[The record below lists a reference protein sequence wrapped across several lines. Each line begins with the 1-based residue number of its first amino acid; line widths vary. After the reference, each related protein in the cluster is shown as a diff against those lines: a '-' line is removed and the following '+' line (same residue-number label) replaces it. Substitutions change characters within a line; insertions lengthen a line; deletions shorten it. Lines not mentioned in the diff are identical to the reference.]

1 MIAIS
6 EETKTKILNTPIY
19 EGMFFSI
26 SRKDRIQG
34 IYESTFYFKKK
45 AGYVIYT
52 YPKKIKNLFSGV
64 IENVNIYIP
73 SSEESRYTEDQLRM
87 VGEHLED
94 FTRMIEHRASVTI
107 FKIYKDNRYE
117 WKPKL
122 VKYFRDVVKG
132 TPDQVSYWMY
142 DLDEN
147 TFYDFT
153 MMDFIN
159 INVDNG
165 IAYLR
170 IHLPWNSVVLLP
182 FYYIPG
188 GYSLDMEDYII
199 ER

>member
-1 MIAIS
+1 MIVS
-6 EETKTKILNTPIY
+6 EQTQIKVLNTPIY

-34 IYESTFYFKKK
+34 IYESTLHSKKK

-73 SSEESRYTEDQLRM
+73 SSEESRYTEDQLQM

-94 FTRMIEHRASVTI
+94 FARMIEHRASAVI

-122 VKYFRDVVKG
+122 MKYFKDIERG
-132 TPDQVSYWMY
+132 TSDQVSYWMY
-142 DLDEN
+142 NLDEN
-147 TFYDFT
+147 TFYDFA

-159 INVDNG
+159 INVNDG
-165 IAYLR
+165 VAYLR
-170 IHLPWNSVVLLP
+170 IHLPWNSIVLLP

-199 ER
+199 EK

>member
-34 IYESTFYFKKK
+34 IYESTFHFKKK

-64 IENVNIYIP
+64 IEKVNIYIP
-73 SSEESRYTEDQLRM
+73 SSEESRYTEDQLQM

-94 FTRMIEHRASVTI
+94 FTRMIEHRASATI

>member
-1 MIAIS
+1 MIVS
-6 EETKTKILNTPIY
+6 EQTQIKVLNTPIY

-34 IYESTFYFKKK
+34 IYESTLRSKKK

-73 SSEESRYTEDQLRM
+73 SSEESRYTEDQLQM

-94 FTRMIEHRASVTI
+94 FTRMIEHRASATI

-122 VKYFRDVVKG
+122 VKYFKDIERG
-132 TPDQVSYWMY
+132 TSDQVSYWMY
-142 DLDEN
+142 NLDEN
-147 TFYDFT
+147 TFYDFA

-159 INVDNG
+159 INVNDG
-165 IAYLR
+165 VAYLR
-170 IHLPWNSVVLLP
+170 IHLPWNSIVLLP

>member
-6 EETKTKILNTPIY
+6 EETRIRILNTPIY

-34 IYESTFYFKKK
+34 IYESTFRFKKK

-64 IENVNIYIP
+64 IEKVNIYIP
-73 SSEESRYTEDQLRM
+73 SSEESRYTEDQLQM

-94 FTRMIEHRASVTI
+94 FTRMIEHRASATI

-122 VKYFRDVVKG
+122 VKYFKDIERG
-132 TPDQVSYWMY
+132 TSDQVSYWMY
-142 DLDEN
+142 NLDEN
-147 TFYDFT
+147 TFYDFA

-159 INVDNG
+159 INVNDG
-165 IAYLR
+165 VAYLR
-170 IHLPWNSVVLLP
+170 IHLPWNSIVLLP

>member
-6 EETKTKILNTPIY
+6 KETKTKILNTPIY

-34 IYESTFYFKKK
+34 IYESTFHFKKK

-73 SSEESRYTEDQLRM
+73 SSEESRYTEDQLQM

-94 FTRMIEHRASVTI
+94 FARMIEHRASATI